1 LLPPPDDYSGP
12 VSGRDLDILKVIEEE
27 DLESFSFEGLKR
39 RIGAHPETLSRALMR
54 LEEQSILERGADG
67 YRLTPKG
74 REQVVL
80 HPTELAGER
89 MTLLKTMLPP
99 SLNPERAFQA
109 LKGRWFGSL
118 RWLGFSQGEGELVM
132 KWVTDDGKVQL
143 DARFAQS
150 ELTIEGRLLQG
161 NSIVGAVTAAHQLL
175 AHISRSYA
183 RPGYGKVLLA
193 EVLQSSTEY
202 N

>member
-1 LLPPPDDYSGP
+1 LNPPDAGYPGP
-12 VSGRDLDILKVIEEE
+12 VSGRDLDILRVIEEE

-39 RIGAHPETLSRALMR
+39 RTGSHPETLSRALMR
-54 LEEQSILERGADG
+54 LEEQSIVERAADG

-74 REQVVL
+74 REQAVL
-80 HPTELAGER
+80 HPAELEGER

-99 SLNPERAFQA
+99 SLSPERAFQA

-118 RWLGFSQGEGELVM
+118 RWLGFSQGNGELVM

-150 ELTIEGRLLQG
+150 ELTIDGRLLQG

-175 AHISRSYA
+175 AHISKAYA
-183 RPGYGKVLLA
+183 RPRYGRALLA
-193 EVLQSSTEY
+193 EVIRSYTGY